1 MPEKFPRSILASFA
15 ETNWPS
21 QSQLTITVEGLLHQ
35 QGVKTNSLSKAAV
48 AQLLHTTTGMV
59 HQVLSLRQLLSKSSV
74 KKYQAM

>member
-1 MPEKFPRSILASFA
+1 MQV
-15 ETNWPS
+15 S
-21 QSQLTITVEGLLHQ
+21 QKLTGPANPNSPLQLKDWLHQ

-48 AQLLHTTTGMV
+48 TQLLHTTTGTV